1 MQNGNRKDRSK
12 SRANSRDESRPRKIE
27 EIERVVAE
35 KEPEEVRERYGRMP
49 LVVSEEDVKDVALT
63 SLDTISAKSIG
74 ETITFRARLHA
85 RRNMS
90 SKLAFFVFRQNTV
103 TFQGVLEAHEL
114 ETDSLFIQWS
124 EHIQPEAI
132 LQVSGYLKAPKQTVK
147 YASLHDVEL
156 AIKEMH
162 IVAEPTASLPF
173 RPYQVNASDHTR
185 LEHRV
190 VDLRAPASNALF
202 RLNAAVCRYFRN
214 YLDGQG
220 FIEIHTPKLQGSAT
234 ESGSSVFTVEYFG
247 RKAFL
252 AQSPQ
257 LAKQMAISSDMGRVF
272 EIGPVF
278 RAENSNTH
286 RHLTEYTGLDVEMAF
301 KHHYHETMYLLI
313 DLIKSIFKNVYA
325 NCRPQ
330 IEALKEAFP
339 HDDLVWT
346 EETPVIPFAEGIR
359 MLKESGWEGDVSE
372 DDDLG
377 TRDEIRLGELVKE
390 KYNTDFYVLDKFP
403 VAARPF
409 YAMLDPNDKRF
420 TNSFDMFIRGQEI
433 LTGGQRIHEPGALL
447 RRMRDAGIVPAGSL
461 EEYMKAFE
469 WGCPPHA
476 GAGLGLERVIMLMF
490 KLGNIRFAS
499 MFPRDPKSLPEKVMP
514 PPPLFHPDCDTTH
527 PPWVKKPLAEA
538 QTGTVATTASSSP
551 SSSSIL
557 AAPQTELTDEE
568 IERLM
573 PLTHL
578 IANYGDASNTSAL
591 DQRYRVWRSRT
602 SGAAVG
608 YSKGKGGYVIVVGN
622 PLCDVSQYKETID
635 EFLPWLKKHVGKPI
649 WILVSGEVE
658 RILAENYDWRCIS
671 CVAEDRID
679 PKVNRG
685 HDDAVVMR
693 KARHAKRAAMHV
705 VQTQQG
711 QLPAPELMER
721 VDKRI
726 EEWKNNRNTSGKQV
740 HLTDVAPWVDF
751 EHRTYFIAL
760 GPASGHDAAQAEKAG
775 GVTGGEDG
783 PKIDT
788 EEVVHGLVV
797 LAQLSRKHGYQI
809 KWAMEFPD
817 AISGTTEATVLE
829 ALDWASEHGAESV
842 TFGTGATAHVEIDA
856 KHGLAGKR
864 VLIKML
870 QHTYH
875 TIATELKLLNK
886 SEFRHKMGANEDP
899 VWLCFPKRSL
909 GPRGIRAL
917 IAFFQ
922 GGEDTDSKK
931 DRETSHTNGLQWSS
945 TRESVDARARSAPT
959 PTDVAGNYALAPMV
973 SLKEHPDPSKDTISG
988 VRSQFS
994 GASDTEETEE
1004 EDYDGDVYEY
1014 GRADIDRARDK
1025 HVKNVGGLEEA
1036 PKE

>member
-1 MQNGNRKDRSK
+1 MSRILEKVKSLRRSSQPSSKESSAPASPSSATPRNSVHRPRKKDS
-12 SRANSRDESRPRKIE
+12 SHSRDASRDVSRPRKIE
-27 EIERVVAE
+27 ELERVAVQKQKTLDVPA
-35 KEPEEVRERYGRMP
+35 RYGRLP
-49 LVVSEEDVKDVALT
+49 LVLSEADIKDVTLT
-63 SLDTISAKSIG
+63 SLGSVSSESIG
-74 ETITFRARLHA
+74 QEITFRARLHA
-85 RRNMS
+85 RRNLS
-90 SKLAFFVFRQNTV
+90 SHLAFFVFRQGV
-103 TFQGVLEAHEL
+103 TTLQGVLEEHESDT
-114 ETDSLFIQWS
+114 EPLFIAWS

-132 LQVSGYLKAPKQTVK
+132 LQVTGTLKAPKVPVK

-156 AIKEMH
+156 QIQGMH
-162 IVAEPTASLPF
+162 IVAEPTVSLPF

-190 VDLRAPASNALF
+190 IDLRTPPSNALF

-214 YLDGQG
+214 YLDDHG
-220 FIEIHTPKLQGSAT
+220 FIEIHSPKLQGSAT
-234 ESGSSVFTVEYFG
+234 ESGSSVFPVEYFG

-257 LAKQMAISSDMGRVF
+257 LAKQMAISADLGRVF

-301 KHHYHETMYLLI
+301 QHHYHETMYLMI
-313 DLIKSIFKNVYA
+313 DLLKNIFKNVYEH
-325 NCRPQ
+325 CRPQ
-330 IEALKEAFP
+330 IEVLKQAFP

-346 EETPVIPFAEGIR
+346 EETPVIPFKEGIR

-390 KYNTDFYVLDKFP
+390 KYHTDFYVLDKFP

-433 LTGGQRIHEPGALL
+433 LTGGQRIHEPAALL
-447 RRMRDAGIVPAGSL
+447 RRMRDAGVIPAGSL

-476 GAGLGLERVIMLMF
+476 GAGVGLERILMLMF

-499 MFPRDPKSLPEKVMP
+499 MFPRDPKSLPEKIMP
-514 PPPLFHPDCDTTH
+514 PPPLYHPDCDTTR
-527 PPWVKKPLAEA
+527 PPWVKKPLSDP
-538 QTGTVATTASSSP
+538 QTGSVATSA
-551 SSSSIL
+551 
-557 AAPQTELTDEE
+557 E

-591 DQRYRVWRSRT
+591 DARYRVWRSHT
-602 SGAAVG
+602 NGAAIG

-622 PLCDVSQYKETID
+622 PLCDQSQYKETID
-635 EFLPWLKKHVGKPI
+635 EFLPWLKKNVGKPI
-649 WILVSGEVE
+649 WILVSSEVE
-658 RILAENYDWRCIS
+658 RILAESYDWRCIS

-693 KARHAKRAAMHV
+693 KARHAKRAAVHV
-705 VQTQQG
+705 VSTQQG
-711 QLPAPELMER
+711 QLPAPELIEK
-721 VDKRI
+721 VNKRI
-726 EEWKNNRNTSGKQV
+726 EDWKASRNTSGKQV
-740 HLTDVAPWVDF
+740 HLTDVAPWVDY
-751 EHRTYFIAL
+751 EHRTYFN
-760 GPASGHDAAQAEKAG
+760 
-775 GVTGGEDG
+775 GVN
-783 PKIDT
+783 T

-797 LAQLSRKHGYQI
+797 LAQLSRRHGYQI

-817 AISGTTEATVLE
+817 AISGTVEATVLE
-829 ALDWASEHGAESV
+829 ALDYASEHGAESV
-842 TFGTGATAHVEIDA
+842 TFGTGATAHVEIDS

-864 VLIKML
+864 LLIKML

-886 SEFRHKMGANEDP
+886 SDFRRKMGATEDP

-917 IAFFQ
+917 VTFFQ
-922 GGEDTDSKK
+922 GGEEADSKGAK
-931 DRETSHTNGLQWSS
+931 TNGVPTSPTASQAI
-945 TRESVDARARSAPT
+945 TARKGSAPM
-959 PTDVAGNYALAPMV
+959 PTDVAGNYALAQHV
-973 SLKEHPDPSKDTISG
+973 SPEHDHPNPSQDTISG
-988 VRSQFS
+988 ERSMFE
-994 GASDTEETEE
+994 GVTDTSEE
-1004 EDYDGDVYEY
+1004 EEFDGDVYEY

-1025 HVKNVGGLEEA
+1025 QVKNVGGLEHD
-1036 PKE
+1036 